1 MYSRDRIV
9 MSRKDTILRSWLAAG
24 TGAALL
30 AFGAVSAQ
38 AATADELLMKSL
50 GSTDNINPVV
60 AESFKRFAAG
70 LTPEQRELAMK
81 CWKDNVCETGRG
93 DVTVALADGFGENVW
108 RQVTK
113 MEFIMEALTYPNVK
127 KIIYTSGRND
137 PTKSISDLRSLIAQG
152 VNVIVVFADAST
164 ALLPTIKEATEAGI
178 TVVLHNGTYVGGE
191 PGKDYLATVSENLCD
206 LGTGM
211 VKAVAE
217 NSGKEEI
224 AIVELGGTPG
234 NGLSAAWQK
243 CSDDEIAK
251 HPNMKLLGKA
261 DTNWTQ
267 EGSFQAM
274 SGFLAQNDS
283 VDGVVY
289 EYADGF
295 RGGLRAFQ
303 EAGKEPNVVVALRTD
318 EQGLFC
324 DWEKI
329 NDPDFKI
336 FFASGHN
343 FQSGVAL
350 TAGMMKLAGQEVPV
364 LVDIPFKFRQ
374 VTKGMCNP
382 DLPQDASVSTRL
394 DNDTLKAMFAK

>member
-1 MYSRDRIV
+1 MH
-9 MSRKDTILRSWLAAG
+9 
-24 TGAALL
+24 
-30 AFGAVSAQ
+30 AVSGKWRAWAAPGMAAAFLALSAGSSQ
-38 AATADELLMKSL
+38 AATAEELMMKSL
-50 GSTDNINPVV
+50 GTTENINPVV
-60 AESFKRFAAG
+60 AESFKRMAVG
-70 LTPEQRELAMK
+70 LSPDQRKLAMQ
-81 CWKDNVCETGRG
+81 CWKDSVCETGHG
-93 DVTVALADGFGENVW
+93 DLTVALADGFGENVW

-113 MEFIMEALTYPNVK
+113 MEFIMEALTYPNIA

-152 VNVIVVFADAST
+152 VNVIVIFADAST
-164 ALLPTIKEATEAGI
+164 ALLPTIKEATDAGI

-211 VKAVAE
+211 IDAVE
-217 NSGKEEI
+217 KNSGKPEI
-224 AIVELGGTPG
+224 GVVELGGTPG

-243 CSDDEIAK
+243 CSDDELAK
-251 HPNMKLLGKA
+251 YPNMKLLGKA

-267 EGSFQAM
+267 EGTFQAM
-274 SGFLAQNDS
+274 SGFLAQNDT

-295 RGGLRAFQ
+295 RGGLRAYQ
-303 EAGKEPNVVVALRTD
+303 EAGKDPNVVVALRTD

-343 FQSGVAL
+343 FQSGIAL
-350 TAGMMKLAGQEVPV
+350 TAGMMKLAGQ
-364 LVDIPFKFRQ
+364 DIPVVVDVPFRFRQ

-382 DLPQDASVSTRL
+382 DLPQDASVSTRV
-394 DNDTLKAMFAK
+394 DDDMLKAMFAK

>member
-1 MYSRDRIV
+1 
-9 MSRKDTILRSWLAAG
+9 MSRTLKWGAAG
-24 TGAALL
+24 VAAAFMAMAGA
-30 AFGAVSAQ
+30 SAQ

-50 GSTDNINPVV
+50 GTTENIGPIV
-60 AESFKRFAAG
+60 AESFKRAAAG
-70 LTPEQRELAMK
+70 LTAEQRELALK
-81 CWKDNVCETGRG
+81 CWKDSVCETGQG

-113 MEFIMEALTYPNVK
+113 MEFIVEALSYPNIA
-127 KIIYTSGRND
+127 KIIYTSARMD
-137 PTKSISDLRSLIAQG
+137 PTKAISDLRSMIAQG
-152 VNVIVVFADAST
+152 VDVIVIFADAST

-191 PGKDYLATVSENLCD
+191 PGKDYLTTVSENLCD
-206 LGTGM
+206 LGSGM
-211 VKAVAE
+211 IKAVAE
-217 NSGKEEI
+217 GNKDAVS
-224 AIVELGGTPG
+224 IVELGGTPG
-234 NGLSAAWQK
+234 NGLSAGWQK
-243 CSDDEIAK
+243 CSDEEIAK
-251 HPNMKLLGKA
+251 YPSMKLLGKA

-267 EGSFQAM
+267 EGAFQAM

-295 RGGLRAFQ
+295 RGGLRAWQ

-324 DWEKI
+324 DWEKA

-336 FFASGHN
+336 YFASGHN

-350 TAGMMKLAGQEVPV
+350 TAAMMHLAGQDVPTV
-364 LVDIPFKFRQ
+364 VDIPFRFRP
-374 VTKGMCNP
+374 VAMGMCNP
-382 DLPQDASVSTRL
+382 DLPLDASVSTRL
-394 DNDTLKAMFAK
+394 DGDMLKTMFAK

>member
-1 MYSRDRIV
+1 
-9 MSRKDTILRSWLAAG
+9 MSRTLKWGAAG
-24 TGAALL
+24 VAAAFMALAGA
-30 AFGAVSAQ
+30 SAQ

-50 GSTDNINPVV
+50 GTTENIGPIV
-60 AESFKRFAAG
+60 AESFKRAAAG
-70 LTPEQRELAMK
+70 LTAEQRELALK
-81 CWKDNVCETGRG
+81 CWKDSVCETGQG

-113 MEFIMEALTYPNVK
+113 MEFIVEALSYPNIA
-127 KIIYTSGRND
+127 KIIYTSARMD
-137 PTKSISDLRSLIAQG
+137 PTKAISDLRSMIAQG
-152 VNVIVVFADAST
+152 VDVIVIFADAST

-191 PGKDYLATVSENLCD
+191 PGKDYLTTVSENLCD
-206 LGTGM
+206 LGSGM
-211 VKAVAE
+211 IKAVAE
-217 NSGKEEI
+217 GNKDAVS
-224 AIVELGGTPG
+224 IVELGGTPG
-234 NGLSAAWQK
+234 NGLSAGWQK
-243 CSDDEIAK
+243 CSDEEMVK
-251 HPNMKLLGKA
+251 YPNMKLLGKA

-267 EGSFQAM
+267 EGAFQAM

-295 RGGLRAFQ
+295 RGGLRAWQ

-324 DWEKI
+324 DWEKA

-336 FFASGHN
+336 YFASGHN

-350 TAGMMKLAGQEVPV
+350 TAAMMHLAGQDVPTV
-364 LVDIPFKFRQ
+364 VDIPFRFRP
-374 VTKGMCNP
+374 VAMGMCNP
-382 DLPQDASVSTRL
+382 DLPLDASVSTRL
-394 DNDTLKAMFAK
+394 DGDMLKTMFAK